1 MKKLFIVFIV
11 VFFLLSFAGGT
22 YAQARPL
29 ISPTSVPL
37 PTEEITSATVS
48 GELALTPTP
57 EVVERPDL
65 TQKTETVVEPL
76 RKILNDQKIGDINPT
91 NYFKYA
97 IRQAV
102 DAGVPPNTI
111 VLLLLLPFIAM
122 VISASRQL
130 IGLRGFGIFLPASL
144 AVVFVATGPVVG
156 ISLFVLIV
164 SVSTATRIFL
174 RKLKIKLQYLP
185 RMALILWMV
194 SVGVL
199 GALFTTPIIKFPGLT
214 NVSIFAVLIVALL
227 TEDFIRIQL
236 GKSVKTALKLTSE
249 TIILST
255 ISFLFLTYK
264 PIQEY
269 ALLHPET
276 FLLLTLTADIILGRY
291 TGLRVMELWR
301 FRKLIRN
308 K

>member
-1 MKKLFIVFIV
+1 
-11 VFFLLSFAGGT
+11 
-22 YAQARPL
+22 
-29 ISPTSVPL
+29 
-37 PTEEITSATVS
+37 
-48 GELALTPTP
+48 
-57 EVVERPDL
+57 
-65 TQKTETVVEPL
+65 
-76 RKILNDQKIGDINPT
+76 
-91 NYFKYA
+91 
-97 IRQAV
+97 
-102 DAGVPPNTI
+102 
-111 VLLLLLPFIAM
+111 
-122 VISASRQL
+122 
-130 IGLRGFGIFLPASL
+130 
-144 AVVFVATGPVVG
+144 
-156 ISLFVLIV
+156 
-164 SVSTATRIFL
+164 
-174 RKLKIKLQYLP
+174 
-185 RMALILWMV
+185 MALILWMV

>member
-1 MKKLFIVFIV
+1 
-11 VFFLLSFAGGT
+11 
-22 YAQARPL
+22 
-29 ISPTSVPL
+29 
-37 PTEEITSATVS
+37 
-48 GELALTPTP
+48 
-57 EVVERPDL
+57 
-65 TQKTETVVEPL
+65 
-76 RKILNDQKIGDINPT
+76 
-91 NYFKYA
+91 
-97 IRQAV
+97 
-102 DAGVPPNTI
+102 
-111 VLLLLLPFIAM
+111 
-122 VISASRQL
+122 
-130 IGLRGFGIFLPASL
+130 
-144 AVVFVATGPVVG
+144 
-156 ISLFVLIV
+156 
-164 SVSTATRIFL
+164 
-174 RKLKIKLQYLP
+174 
-185 RMALILWMV
+185 MALILWMV

-301 FRKLIRN
+301 FRKLIRY